1 MLYVIYQTQETVFH
15 QNIQTPGREL
25 KVMTRSRAFLTTF
38 EVLGLVGETLSQVF
52 EISSQSKQNLGVK

>member
-1 MLYVIYQTQETVFH
+1 VFH

-25 KVMTRSRAFLTTF
+25 KVMTRSGAFLTTF